1 MEGIRKMTSKDSR
14 MAHLFSGLVI
24 ALALTAASAPAIAQ
38 QKLERY
44 ISVTGEG
51 TVETVPDLAVIQ
63 AGVTTQG
70 KTARLASEANSTAM
84 AAVLAALKAG
94 GIAERDVQTS
104 QFSIRPL
111 RDYRKSGDNRITG
124 FEVSNRVSVKVRDIK
139 KVGAVL
145 DQVIT
150 AGANDMSGIQFTVS
164 ERSKLL
170 DKARSEAVGDARRK
184 AELLAN
190 AAGAK
195 LGPAIAIVES
205 GGSPPVPMER
215 LAMRA
220 ASSAAP
226 PIAVGEQTL
235 RVNVSVTFELLN

>member
-1 MEGIRKMTSKDSR
+1 MTR
-14 MAHLFSGLVI
+14 IVSGFVI
-24 ALALTAASAPAIAQ
+24 MLALTAASVPAIAQ
-38 QKLERY
+38 QKFEPH

-51 TVETVPDLAVIQ
+51 TVDAVPDLAIIQ

-70 KTARLASEANSTAM
+70 KTARLASETNSTTM
-84 AAVLAALKAG
+84 AKVLAALKAG

-111 RDYRKSGDNRITG
+111 YNSRRDGYRNITG
-124 FEVSNRVSVKVRDIK
+124 FEASNRVGVKVRDLAK
-139 KVGAVL
+139 LAAVL
-145 DQVIT
+145 DQVIS
-150 AGANDMSGIQFTVS
+150 AGANDMSGISFTVT

-170 DKARSEAVGDARRK
+170 DKARGDAVADARRK

-195 LGPAIAIVES
+195 LGRAIVITEG
-205 GGSPPVPMER
+205 GGSPMPIGR

-220 ASSAAP
+220 APSAPP

-235 RVNVSVTFELLN
+235 RVSVTVTFELSN